1 MAAVHLPDAVVA
13 SSTGAPTPNPITP
26 IFTPVDIVAVNN
38 GALSVPVTVTPE
50 NSNAINTPIIVT
62 AESVSSI
69 NTPVIFG
76 SQGSGS
82 VPIPVIVT
90 PESVAAINTPVIN
103 TAVSVA
109 SVATPI
115 INTAVSAPA
124 TATPVI
130 VNSVALP
137 ASNPPYALNHARILY
152 DSLLIGSS
160 VATSAGANG
169 NLVLVPNTAD
179 RWAFTAG
186 GSITFTLPTAVNMD
200 SVAIGAHNL
209 GSTSHVVSVEY
220 SSSDAGAFSTFKAN
234 QTPADDTAMMF
245 HNTSSVSVRRLK
257 ITCTGSGSAFV
268 GSIYAGIALQM
279 QRPFFAGHAPI
290 NLSAKTIRYSSTT
303 EGGNF
308 VGEQIR
314 RLGFSTSASFSNL
327 ENDWYRFYFQPFVI
341 HARTLPFYFAWN
353 LNQYSTDVGYCKTS
367 EDISPS
373 YGTRDLFN
381 VSFDMVGFG

>member
-1 MAAVHLPDAVVA
+1 MTAINIPNTVVT
-13 SSTGAPTPNPITP
+13 SSTSNPAESVATGGVGVIVNTGAPTPNPITP
-26 IFTPVDIVAVNN
+26 IFTPVDIVAVNT
-38 GALSVPVTVTPE
+38 GALSVPVTVTPA
-50 NSNAINTPIIVT
+50 SSSVINTPIIVT
-62 AESVSSI
+62 AESISS
-69 NTPVIFG
+69 
-76 SQGSGS
+76 
-82 VPIPVIVT
+82 
-90 PESVAAINTPVIN
+90 INTPVIN

-109 SVATPI
+109 SVATPV
-115 INTAVSAPA
+115 INTAASAPA

-209 GSTSHVVSVEY
+209 GSTNHVVSVEY
-220 SSSDAGAFSTFKAN
+220 SSSDAGAFSTFKVS

-257 ITCTGSGSAFV
+257 ITCTGSGSAFI

-290 NLSAKTIRYSSTT
+290 NLSAKTVRYSSMT

>member
-26 IFTPVDIVAVNN
+26 IFTPVDIVAVNT
-38 GALSVPVTVTPE
+38 GALSVPVTVTPA
-50 NSNAINTPIIVT
+50 SSSVINTPIIVT
-62 AESVSSI
+62 AESISS
-69 NTPVIFG
+69 
-76 SQGSGS
+76 
-82 VPIPVIVT
+82 
-90 PESVAAINTPVIN
+90 INTPVIN

-109 SVATPI
+109 SVATPV
-115 INTAVSAPA
+115 INTAASAPA

-209 GSTSHVVSVEY
+209 GSTNHVVSVEY
-220 SSSDAGAFSTFKAN
+220 SSSDAGAFSTFKVS

-257 ITCTGSGSAFV
+257 ITCTGSGSAFI

-290 NLSAKTIRYSSTT
+290 NLSAKTVRYSSMT

-381 VSFDMVGFG
+381 VSFDMLGFG

>member
-1 MAAVHLPDAVVA
+1 MTAINIPNTVVT
-13 SSTGAPTPNPITP
+13 SSTSNPAESVATGGVGVVVNTGAPTPNPITP
-26 IFTPVDIVAVNN
+26 IFTPVDIVAVNT
-38 GALSVPVTVTPE
+38 GALSVPVTVTPA
-50 NSNAINTPIIVT
+50 SSSVINTPIIVT
-62 AESVSSI
+62 AESISS
-69 NTPVIFG
+69 
-76 SQGSGS
+76 
-82 VPIPVIVT
+82 
-90 PESVAAINTPVIN
+90 INTPVIN

-109 SVATPI
+109 SVATPV
-115 INTAVSAPA
+115 INTAASAPA

-209 GSTSHVVSVEY
+209 GSTNHVVSVEY
-220 SSSDAGAFSTFKAN
+220 SSSDAGAFSTFKVS

-257 ITCTGSGSAFV
+257 ITCTGSGSAFI

-290 NLSAKTIRYSSTT
+290 NLSAKTVRYSSMT

-381 VSFDMVGFG
+381 VSFDMLGFG